1 MFTKARTVTALFFVS
16 IAASLAVALAA
27 ASSAGASPID
37 LLQQV
42 KIQMQIQHQNYCSSL
57 LDKNVAD
64 LQASLNPFNSAAQVD
79 LAQDRITA
87 SNAGCPFV

>member
-1 MFTKARTVTALFFVS
+1 
-16 IAASLAVALAA
+16 
-27 ASSAGASPID
+27 
-37 LLQQV
+37 
-42 KIQMQIQHQNYCSSL
+42 MQIQHQNYCSSL